1 MSVSVRRFSAVP
13 RASRPDSR
21 RRVPRASPPR
31 SHANQR
37 GIRSR
42 ANPGSHSRASPSV
55 GRRRSRHSSEA
66 RSRSTYEVRRSRR
79 YEVRCNQNSRIP
91 NRTNQTQQRER
102 FQAQGEVLRPRA
114 QRLEFVSAYDH
125 SFFPVSRHSRKCQI
139 PRSKT
144 LRRITQTGWRTAD
157 GQSAGHLKGWP
168 GRPEPASQP
177 RFLDPSPRSW
187 RALPT
192 RRQPTMSAAS
202 SLHSIES
209 GWSI

>member
-1 MSVSVRRFSAVP
+1 MSLVSVRRFSGALRAQQPDGRQRVH
-13 RASRPDSR
+13 RASQ
-21 RRVPRASPPR
+21 PR

-66 RSRSTYEVRRSRR
+66 RSHIYEVRRSHTYEVRRSRR

-102 FQAQGEVLRPRA
+102 FQAQGEALRPRT
-114 QRLEFVSAYDH
+114 QRLEFVSASDH
-125 SFFPVSRHSRKCQI
+125 SFWHSGSRCRPSRNVRYPGVKHSGGSPK
-139 PRSKT
+139 PD
-144 LRRITQTGWRTAD
+144 WRTAD

-168 GRPEPASQP
+168 GRPEPAHSRAFLTP
-177 RFLDPSPRSW
+177 RRVPG
-187 RALPT
+187 ALC
-192 RRQPTMSAAS
+192 RRGDSDDVRR
-202 SLHSIES
+202 
-209 GWSI
+209 